1 MAGDRPLA
9 QLAVRYTFG
18 MGLYRRAVLPCMHL
32 LDPESSHALTLT
44 LAHRISQVP
53 GALPLARALARAP
66 DPALAFTWRGL
77 TFRSP
82 IGLAAGADKNAVA
95 PRLFHALGAGFIEI
109 GTVTLLPQPGNPRPR
124 VHRLTRQ
131 HALVNRLGFP
141 SHGAA
146 RVALRLSHL
155 RLAQTPIGVN
165 IGKNAATPLAHAAR
179 DYAACLEV
187 LYPHG
192 DYFTVNVSSPNTEGL
207 TTLQSRSQLAA
218 LLARIARA
226 RAILAGPAHPKPIL
240 VKISPDLSLSDL
252 DSVLD
257 VVLEHGLDGIIATN
271 TSVDSALRD
280 AVSQKLAGGLSGPM
294 LLPKSLAAVW
304 RLRQR
309 APRDFFIVG
318 VGGISSDDDAWAMLQ
333 AGANAV
339 QLYTALVYHG
349 PGLFASLNRALAER
363 VRLAGMPQ
371 PI

>member
-1 MAGDRPLA
+1 MARDRPLDG
-9 QLAVRYTFG
+9 QPLRYTSV
-18 MGLYRRAVLPCMHL
+18 MGLYRRAVLPCIQR

-53 GALPLARALARAP
+53 GALPLVRAFAGAP

-95 PRLFHALGAGFIEI
+95 PRFFHALGAGFIEI
-109 GTVTLLPQPGNPRPR
+109 GTVTLAPQPGNPRPR
-124 VHRLTRQ
+124 VHRLPRQ

-146 RVALRLSHL
+146 RVAQRLSRLRLGG
-155 RLAQTPIGVN
+155 TPIGVN
-165 IGKNAATPLAHAAR
+165 IGKNAATPLADAAR
-179 DYAACLEV
+179 DYAACLQV
-187 LYPHG
+187 LYPCG

-207 TTLQSRSQLAA
+207 TTLQSRSQLGA
-218 LLARIARA
+218 LLSHVALARA
-226 RAILAGPAHPKPIL
+226 TLPGATTPKPIL
-240 VKISPDLSLSDL
+240 VKISPDLSLPDL

-257 VVLEHGLDGIIATN
+257 IVLEHGLDGIIATN
-271 TSVDSALRD
+271 TSVDPALRD
-280 AVSQKLAGGLSGPM
+280 AASSKLAGGLSGPA

-309 APRDFFIVG
+309 APRDLLIVG
-318 VGGISSDDDAWAMLQ
+318 VGGISTADDAWAMLQ

-339 QLYTALVYHG
+339 QLYTALVYEG
-349 PGLFASLNRALAER
+349 PGLIGAINRGLTER
-363 VRLAGMPQ
+363 VRLAGLPQ
-371 PI
+371 AI